1 MSIHP
6 SAQVHPSAVVEP
18 GAIVGEGCR
27 IGPFCVVGP
36 EVTLH
41 ARVVLKSH
49 AVVTG
54 WTEIGD
60 ESVIFPFATVGE
72 VPQDLKYNGERTR
85 LVVGKRCRI
94 REAAT
99 LNTGTE
105 GGGGV
110 TRVGDDCLIMTGAH
124 VGHDAQI
131 GDRVIL
137 VNNVAIAGHCVLGDD
152 VIVGGLSGVHQWV
165 RIGQG
170 AIIGA
175 VTMVTNDVIP
185 YGLVQGPRGELDGLN
200 LVGLKRRG
208 IDRGEITALREGLV
222 RRAQEDGSFL
232 DRARKLS
239 EESDSALVR
248 EIAEF
253 ILSKSDRSFLTPKGG
268 R

>member
-6 SAQVHPSAVVEP
+6 EARIHPSAVVET
-18 GAIVGEGCR
+18 GAVIGAGCD
-27 IGPFCVVGP
+27 IGPFSVIGP
-36 EVTLH
+36 EVVLKD
-41 ARVVLKSH
+41 RVVVKSH

-54 WTEIGD
+54 WTEVGE

-72 VPQDLKYNGERTR
+72 VPQDLKYKGEKTR
-85 LVVGKRCRI
+85 LVIGRRCRI

-99 LNTGTE
+99 LNVGTE

-110 TRVGDDCLIMTGAH
+110 TRLGDDVLVMTGAH

-131 GDRVIL
+131 GNRVIL
-137 VNNVAIAGHCVLGDD
+137 VNHVAIAGHCVLGDD
-152 VIVGGLSGVHQWV
+152 VIVGGLSGVHQFV

-185 YGLVQGPRGELDGLN
+185 YGLVQAPRGELDGLN

-208 IDRGEITALREGLV
+208 VERGEITALRAAYQMLAQGEGT
-222 RRAQEDGSFL
+222 FL
-232 DRARKLS
+232 DRARKLAD
-239 EESDSALVR
+239 ETDSAYVR
-248 EIAEF
+248 EVTEF
-253 ILSKSDRSFLTPKGG
+253 ILSASDRSFLTPK
-268 R
+268 

>member
-1 MSIHP
+1 MSVHS
-6 SAQVHPSAVVEP
+6 SARVHPSSVIEA
-18 GAIVGEGCR
+18 GATIGEGCEV
-27 IGPFCVVGP
+27 GPFCVVGP
-36 EVTLH
+36 EVALG

-49 AVVTG
+49 SVVTG

-60 ESVIFPFATVGE
+60 ETVIFPFATVGE
-72 VPQDLKYNGERTR
+72 VPQDLKYHGERTR
-85 LVVGKRCRI
+85 LIVGRRCRI

-208 IDRGEITALREGLV
+208 VDRAEITALRAAYQTL
-222 RRAQEDGSFL
+222 AQEDGSFL
-232 DRARKLS
+232 DRARRLS
-239 EESDSALVR
+239 DESDSALVR